1 MTDYRKI
8 LKQYWGYDN
17 FRGIQ
22 EDIIRSIGEGRDT
35 LGLMP
40 TGGGKS
46 ITFQVPA
53 LAQEGLCLVITP
65 LIALMKDQVRNLR
78 ERGIKATAIYSGMTR
93 EEIVIALESCIFGN
107 YKFLYVSPER
117 LDTEIFQIKLRSMH
131 VSLITVDESHCISQW
146 GYDFRPAYLKIA
158 DIRQL
163 LPGVPVIALTATA
176 TPEVVSDIQQRLQ
189 FRQENVFRM
198 SFERKNLAYVVRH
211 TEDKESELL
220 HILQRV
226 NGSGIVYTRNRKKT
240 KEISLFLNRNHI
252 TATFYH
258 AGLNDETKDSRQK
271 AWLKGEFRVMVAT
284 NAFGMGIDKPDVRV
298 VIHADVPDSP
308 EAYFQEA
315 GRAGRDGMKAY
326 AVLLFCARDK
336 ITLKQRVS
344 DTFPEKSYIRKIY
357 EDINFYYQMAM
368 GDGRGC
374 TFAFNIDEFCRNF
387 KHFPVQTDSALKIL
401 TRAGYLEY
409 TDEQDNASRIMFTIT
424 KEELYRIREQSEDTE
439 KLIRILLRS
448 YTGLFTDYA
457 YISEDNLSTRSGLSK
472 QQIYETLLSLSRQH
486 ILHYI
491 PAKKTPYIIYTRERQ
506 ETERVYLS
514 KEIYEDRKESYVQ
527 RINAMIEYAESEN
540 RCRSRMLLRYFG
552 EKNEHNC
559 GQCDVCL
566 QQHQSGLKSGEFE
579 AISQQLQALLKENP
593 LSLQEIKDKMQVPE
607 NHLMKVVSYLVS
619 EEIIRQEN
627 GYLKF

>member
-93 EEIVIALESCIFGN
+93 EEIVIALENCIFGN

-220 HILQRV
+220 HILQHV
-226 NGSGIVYTRNRKKT
+226 DGSGIVYTRNRKKT
-240 KEISLFLNRNHI
+240 KEISQFLNRNHI

-439 KLIRILLRS
+439 KLLRILLRS

-506 ETERVYLS
+506 ETERVNLS
-514 KEIYEDRKESYVQ
+514 KEVYEDRKESYVQ

-579 AISQQLQALLKENP
+579 SISQQLQALLKENP